1 MLTYAK
7 LARKGDKVSRFTG
20 LSQTQFALLA
30 ARLQPLW
37 ERAELKRLSRP
48 DRKRVIGAGRPYK
61 LATIEDKLLLILMF
75 YRLYINYDLLEVLF
89 DSENSQI
96 YRLMAKLEPL
106 VERAADPYF
115 DGLLRR
121 VNHNSQ
127 RIRTIKEFIAKYPD
141 LKDII
146 LDATEQKR
154 QKPKGDK
161 RQRRYYSGKKKQH
174 TLKTGLVINPAGRI
188 LAVTGTVGGRTHDQ
202 KLFRADDSYR
212 QLPEKA
218 NKYGDLGFE
227 GMLKDGIPKARLPVK
242 KRRLGGKTLK
252 LTRQEKEFNR
262 KHARIRVKVE
272 HAIARLKKYNILAQ
286 TYRSAECRYNRIF
299 RNVAALV
306 NFRLDHYS
314 AYT

>member
-20 LSQTQFALLA
+20 LNQAQFALIA
-30 ARLQPLW
+30 ARLKPLW
-37 ERAELKRLSRP
+37 EKAELKRLSRP
-48 DRKRVIGAGRPYK
+48 NRQRVIGAGRRYK
-61 LATIEDKLLLILMF
+61 LSTLEDKLLLILMF
-75 YRLYINYDLLEVLF
+75 YRLYVNYDLLEVLF

-106 VERAADPYF
+106 VEQAADPYF
-115 DGLLRR
+115 AGLLQR
-121 VNHNSQ
+121 VHHAAR
-127 RIRTIKEFIAKYPD
+127 RIRTVAEFIERFPD

-202 KLFRADDSYR
+202 QLFRQDKSYR
-212 QLPEKA
+212 HLPEKA
-218 NKYGDLGFE
+218 NKLGDLGFE
-227 GMLKDGIPKARLPVK
+227 GMLKDGIPRTHLPIKK
-242 KRRLGGKTLK
+242 KRVKGQTVK
-252 LTRQEKEFNR
+252 LTRQEKNFNR
-262 KHARIRVKVE
+262 KHARTRVKVE

-286 TYRSAECRYNRIF
+286 TYRSAEDRYHRIF
-299 RNVAALV
+299 RNIAALI
-306 NFRLDHYS
+306 NFRLEYS
-314 AYT
+314 RQSP

>member
-20 LSQTQFALLA
+20 LTQEQFALIA

-37 ERAELKRLSRP
+37 ARAELQRLSRP
-48 DRKRVIGAGRPYK
+48 DRKRVIGAGRRYK
-61 LATIEDKLLLILMF
+61 LAALEDKLLLILMF

-96 YRLMAKLEPL
+96 YRLMKKLEPL
-106 VERAADPYF
+106 IEQAADPYF

-127 RIRTIKEFIAKYPD
+127 RIKTVKEFIEKYPD

-146 LDATEQKR
+146 LDATEQRR
-154 QKPKGDK
+154 QKPQGEGE
-161 RQRRYYSGKKKQH
+161 QRRYYSGKKKQH
-174 TLKTGLVINPAGRI
+174 TLKTGLVVNPAGRI

-202 KLFRADDSYR
+202 KLFREDDRYR
-212 QLPEKA
+212 QLPEQA

-227 GMLKDGIPKARLPVK
+227 GMLKDGIPRTRLPVK
-242 KRRLGGKTLK
+242 KRRVKGQTVK
-252 LTRQEKEFNR
+252 LTRKEKEFNR
-262 KHARIRVKVE
+262 NHARIRVKVE
-272 HAIARLKKYNILAQ
+272 HAIARLKKYNVLSQ
-286 TYRSAECRYNRIF
+286 TYRSAEGRYNRIF
-299 RNVAALV
+299 RNIAALV
-306 NFRLDHYS
+306 NFRLEHHS